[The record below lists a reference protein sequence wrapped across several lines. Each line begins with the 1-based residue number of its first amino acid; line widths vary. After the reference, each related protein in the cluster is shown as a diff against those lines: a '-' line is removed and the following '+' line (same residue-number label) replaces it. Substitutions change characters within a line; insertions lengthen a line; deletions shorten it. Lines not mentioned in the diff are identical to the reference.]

1 MSIMIAMLVPIM
13 LILAL
18 LYRKLGQLRKENMS
32 TNVTELFPTNTHSSN
47 SDHDSASDKE
57 DETELSKLLAVEKK
71 PLEESSN

>member
-1 MSIMIAMLVPIM
+1 
-13 LILAL
+13 
-18 LYRKLGQLRKENMS
+18 MS